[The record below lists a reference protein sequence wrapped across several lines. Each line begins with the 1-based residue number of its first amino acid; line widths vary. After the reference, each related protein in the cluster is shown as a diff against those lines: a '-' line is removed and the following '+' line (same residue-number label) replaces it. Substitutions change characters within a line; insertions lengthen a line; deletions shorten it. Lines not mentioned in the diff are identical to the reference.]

1 MAGLTCCVLWLGTVF
16 TLVPLTGG
24 VEREKG
30 PGVPVTP
37 LPPPQWYT
45 FLMKS
50 VTCKSYTSGW
60 RVHGIILY
68 QCKILHQLIHKVE
81 QRCQV
86 IHARRAEI
94 RNFDPLAAPLLIS
107 LQTAE
112 GFKTIFF
119 SVRVISITLNSYVI
133 WMSPSCRHCTG
144 LRPINNALRLLLQSD
159 GEDPLVRNS
168 PGSRL
173 PPVKMGGRLSVCHS
187 TPSVGRQ
194 VPEYNACWNSR
205 VWVCHQSW
213 QNVDQLYR
221 GHSWWT
227 QGDENW
233 SERSFSLVRVSFGY
247 SHTWS
252 FTGLVPVHRWVLLK

>member
-1 MAGLTCCVLWLGTVF
+1 
-16 TLVPLTGG
+16 
-24 VEREKG
+24 
-30 PGVPVTP
+30 
-37 LPPPQWYT
+37 
-45 FLMKS
+45 
-50 VTCKSYTSGW
+50 
-60 RVHGIILY
+60 
-68 QCKILHQLIHKVE
+68 
-81 QRCQV
+81 
-86 IHARRAEI
+86 
-94 RNFDPLAAPLLIS
+94 
-107 LQTAE
+107 
-112 GFKTIFF
+112 
-119 SVRVISITLNSYVI
+119 
-133 WMSPSCRHCTG
+133 MSPSCRHCTG

-168 PGSRL
+168 PRSRL

-252 FTGLVPVHRWVLLK
+252 FTGLVPVHRWVLLKEVRGILIPPLSCEVRLIINYLVAHSGSEPPLRIFLQMIFRAEARRQRPKYFVLSHFFIIGAVCKISCTLK